1 MLDLLNGYD
10 SIIAYYKLAYLINKL
25 LLFDSMIEVF
35 AHCSILHIF
44 CALLRNCIILD
55 LSQEWPLKPKRKSEQ
70 KKLKYSQNVNKKKGF
85 VKEPKSCKKGVK
97 MGPKV
102 TRKMNKKIQNM
113 NENLEKLH

>member
-70 KKLKYSQNVNKKKGF
+70 KKLKYSQNVNKKRDLLKSQK
-85 VKEPKSCKKGVK
+85 VAKKESKWDQK
-97 MGPKV
+97 
-102 TRKMNKKIQNM
+102 
-113 NENLEKLH
+113 